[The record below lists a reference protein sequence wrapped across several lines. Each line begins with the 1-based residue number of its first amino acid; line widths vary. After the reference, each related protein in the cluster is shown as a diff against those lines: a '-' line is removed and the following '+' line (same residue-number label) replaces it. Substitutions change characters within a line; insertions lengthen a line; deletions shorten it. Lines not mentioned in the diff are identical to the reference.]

1 MNSYNLIRSRLVK
14 ANAAMVNP
22 IKAQR
27 CEDGE
32 GQNTDYT
39 KGAGLSHQL
48 LRNKEITWQ
57 LFSGT
62 STNPE

>member
-1 MNSYNLIRSRLVK
+1 MNFKQKLCYRNEKKMNSYNLIRSRLVK
-14 ANAAMVNP
+14 ANAAMVNL

-39 KGAGLSHQL
+39 
-48 LRNKEITWQ
+48 
-57 LFSGT
+57 
-62 STNPE
+62 